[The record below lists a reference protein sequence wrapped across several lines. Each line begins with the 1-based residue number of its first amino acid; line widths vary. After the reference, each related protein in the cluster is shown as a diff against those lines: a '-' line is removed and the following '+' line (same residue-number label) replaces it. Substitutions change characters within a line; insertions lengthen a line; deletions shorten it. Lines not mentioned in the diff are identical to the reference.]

1 MIVWTAGDFSP
12 WSIPAP
18 TIYVNTKM
26 KNVMQDY
33 DMNILKCTFSV
44 FGKRIFWLSIIRF
57 SWHLQLDYVTQFIFK
72 TEEVYRKVRHIS
84 LPATTV
90 SNKSLKFFGR
100 QLWNEFRTSSYEF
113 YNECF
118 NFVYVCHQSCL
129 LVAWGMKY
137 RRKKTRFD
145 SDCRGSP

>member
-1 MIVWTAGDFSP
+1 M
-12 WSIPAP
+12 
-18 TIYVNTKM
+18 YHLNTCSQHLITHVH
-26 KNVMQDY
+26 KNDNQY
-33 DMNILKCTFSV
+33 FTLGTNCLTKKHFFIKCTFSV
-44 FGKRIFWLSIIRF
+44 FRKRSFSLSIIKF
-57 SWHLQLDYVTQFIFK
+57 SWHLQLAYVTHFIFK

-118 NFVYVCHQSCL
+118 NFVYMCHQSSL